1 MERSLKRTE
10 KNRTYRTEKNAVPN
24 PVYYVLYKVKQIKRN
39 IQKNV
44 HLTDI
49 CAHAKSQKRSAICSN
64 FNEDDRALPF

>member
-1 MERSLKRTE
+1 MYQK
-10 KNRTYRTEKNAVPN
+10 EKNAVPN

-49 CAHAKSQKRSAICSN
+49 KN
-64 FNEDDRALPF
+64 